1 LVSLHKKLPLVG
13 SFFLLF
19 VAGAYLV
26 GERTGMHPHDVQ
38 RIGQLVLIG
47 VSALL
52 MVTRGLTTSRTAFL
66 FVVLSCL
73 AALSAGRWGLI
84 ECIHL
89 VSLYMLAVLWAARLR
104 DTPEPHLLAC
114 CSALVGAYIALLLPR
129 WAALVF
135 ENLNFH
141 PQEFFTGFSNQRFF
155 GHWATLSVPLLV
167 LARQRAQAN
176 RFRARLL
183 DVIVGLWLCFVIASG
198 TRGTWLALLAVA
210 LAAPLAGS
218 AGRALA
224 WGMTR
229 SAFIGIILYGL
240 MFWLAPLMASGD
252 TGLDGLSRIAE
263 GAALSGR
270 EVLWSLAV
278 EGITARPLLGAG
290 PMMFSALR
298 NDFAAHPHNV
308 VLQFAYEWGIPL
320 TLLAAAVALK
330 LLYRQL
336 RKCRQDN
343 DPLRVALLMSIAGGL
358 VQAQVDGVLIMPFGQ
373 ILFVLSCAWL
383 ASLDGGRTAPSAAAE
398 SNGSSGSYRVLLL
411 CLVFTQFWLVS
422 PELKRL
428 EAWEEEILQANG
440 AGLYFPRFWAQG
452 VIPAASQP
460 FMPR

>member
-1 LVSLHKKLPLVG
+1 MWFEKLPLVG
-13 SFFLLF
+13 SFFLF
-19 VAGAYLV
+19 YVAVTYIY
-26 GERTGMHPHDVQ
+26 GERTEIHPHDAQ
-38 RIGQLVLIG
+38 RIGQLALIG
-47 VSALL
+47 LSALL
-52 MVTRGLTTSRTAFL
+52 ISTGYFRVSRTFIL
-66 FVVLSCL
+66 FNIALGL
-73 AALSAGRWGLI
+73 AALTAGRWALI
-84 ECIHL
+84 ECTHL
-89 VSLYMLAVLWAARLR
+89 VSLYMLAVLWSARLR
-104 DTPEPHLLAC
+104 DRSEPQLLVF
-114 CSALVGAYIALLLPR
+114 STILVGVYLALLLPR

-155 GHWATLSVPLLV
+155 GHWVTLSLPLIV
-167 LARQRAQAN
+167 LARQRAEAN

-308 VLQFAYEWGIPL
+308 VLQLAYEWGIPL
-320 TLLAAAVALK
+320 TLLAGAFASRMLH
-330 LLYRQL
+330 RHFM
-336 RKCRQDN
+336 KCRQYN
-343 DPLRVALLMSIAGGL
+343 DALRVALLMSIVGGL
-358 VQAQVDGVLIMPFGQ
+358 LQAQVDGVLVMPFGQ
-373 ILFVLSCAWL
+373 VLFVLLCAWL
-383 ASLDGGRTAPSAAAE
+383 ASLDGGGVAQPVSAE
-398 SNGSSGSYRVLLL
+398 SNDGSRAYRLVLLL
-411 CLVFTQFWLVS
+411 LVFAQIWLVS
-422 PELKRL
+422 PELTRL
-428 EAWEEEILQANG
+428 EAWEEETLDAAG
-440 AGLYFPRFWAQG
+440 TGLYFPRFWAQG
-452 VIPAASQP
+452 VIPATPQP